1 MRALI
6 TVVHIH
12 MLYDNFRSLFF
23 VYRMSSVRLGN
34 SVYGSWHFGSSRFL
48 PRSACV
54 SVSILISLVVRN
66 TYAHFHKQN
75 EASCNVL

>member
-23 VYRMSSVRLGN
+23 VHRMSSVRLGN
-34 SVYGSWHFGSSRFL
+34 SVYGSWHLGSSRFI

-54 SVSILISLVVRN
+54 SVSILVVRN

-75 EASCNVL
+75 EVSCNVL